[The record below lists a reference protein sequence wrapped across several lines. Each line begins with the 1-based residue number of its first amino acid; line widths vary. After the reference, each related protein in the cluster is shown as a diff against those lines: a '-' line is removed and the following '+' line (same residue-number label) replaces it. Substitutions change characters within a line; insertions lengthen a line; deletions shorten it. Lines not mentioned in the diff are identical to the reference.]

1 MSNCSICDAELEP
14 NRNSRGLCEPCY
26 GRERRSGR
34 HEDHPRRTWSRDELM
49 EEWAF
54 LHSQKYTRKQAADRL
69 GISPA
74 ALDRAI
80 WRARAAGD
88 PRAVPGDPGGINGA
102 IRRAREAIRDS
113 ENRARSQ
120 QPGRTFT
127 VPELECA

>member
-1 MSNCSICDAELEP
+1 MNCTLCSTELLP
-14 NRNSRGLCEPCY
+14 DKNSRLLCETCY
-26 GRERRSGR
+26 GRERRAGR
-34 HEDHPRRTWSRDELM
+34 LDEHPRRTWSRDDLL
-49 EEWAF
+49 EEWSF
-54 LHSQKYTRKQAADRL
+54 LHGQGYTRKQAADRL

-102 IRRAREAIRDS
+102 IRQAREAIRDS
-113 ENRARSQ
+113 ENRSRQ
-120 QPGRTFT
+120 QQQRRTIT